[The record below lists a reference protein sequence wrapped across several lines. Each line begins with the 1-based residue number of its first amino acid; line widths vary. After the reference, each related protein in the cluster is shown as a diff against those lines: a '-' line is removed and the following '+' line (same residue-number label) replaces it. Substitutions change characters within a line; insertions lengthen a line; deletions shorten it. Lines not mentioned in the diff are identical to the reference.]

1 MRFFFLWKGG
11 ESMIQI
17 DDWVELIAETEDE
30 EVAVGTLLRVVDVSV
45 DRKNA
50 WVRPD
55 FRIFSIPINK
65 LRKV

>member
-1 MRFFFLWKGG
+1 
-11 ESMIQI
+11 MIQI